1 MTPTL
6 ARLGLCALLAS
17 TVLGVAA
24 APDPAALKAL
34 KAAQDRLTQREQL
47 HQQTLRAAS
56 EARQLAASVQATR
69 TAWEA
74 SRQAGAAARD
84 AVAAATDCQAQVPRA
99 LEAQA
104 RALDDFVAAQA
115 LSTQAVQAVVAADRP
130 ALERAARASDTA
142 FQRRATAEQGAD
154 DQREA
159 LRSLVQRCSSATRQA
174 DMRLDLAF
182 DQQQTLTRKITEL
195 PAQQREL
202 QTRWA
207 EAAAGHRAAARAGW
221 VGAPPPD
228 LTLPDGEVGRSL
240 ARAMSPAPTRGQRA
254 NDAAL
259 LQLRQPPADP
269 LPRAQSLA
277 RLLDAVAYLELVNAP
292 SACADAAGCDA
303 TKAEQRELAPRIALA
318 QEQLRA
324 TRLAASAAAREVAS
338 LSGPLRV
345 ELLAHHSALTL
356 ADTDLERV
364 LNDAAA
370 DSQSADA
377 ALRTL
382 QARADSALAQAEADW
397 ESAWR
402 QAHGRAPEPR
412 VNTVPLSAKLQM
424 QARPAPSAAM
434 SAAIDLRSHAYE
446 FFEGWNTERK
456 GFGAYTYVLMRS
468 DKDLNNAD
476 SRRRF
481 TRLLETLQKLPEA
494 HLVDPTQTRHVN
506 LFCIPGTRAEQT
518 GALPVKYDSD
528 LGQQLK
534 LRTQNGLMTRKEVSQ
549 RLVASP
555 GPFLITLPGR
565 MADVSSSA
573 PLLFADLSAYP
584 DDAIA
589 DLATHYM
596 NGLVNDFPSQQLLWK
611 PPVLQRVALVMIH
624 LATGTGDMVSTLMPT
639 AQAAPR

>member
-24 APDPAALKAL
+24 APSPAALKAL

-84 AVAAATDCQAQVPRA
+84 AVAAATDCQAQVPQA

-130 ALERAARASDTA
+130 SLERAARASDTA

-182 DQQQTLTRKITEL
+182 DQQQTLTRRVTEL

-254 NDAAL
+254 SDAAL

-303 TKAEQRELAPRIALA
+303 TKAEQRELAPRIAQA

>member
-1 MTPTL
+1 MKPTL

-69 TAWEA
+69 AAWEA

-84 AVAAATDCQAQVPRA
+84 AVAAATDCQAQLPQA
-99 LEAQA
+99 LQAQA

-115 LSTQAVQAVVAADRP
+115 LSTQAVQAVVAADRQ

-182 DQQQTLTRKITEL
+182 DQQQTLTRQITEL

-228 LTLPDGEVGRSL
+228 LALPDGEVGRSL
-240 ARAMSPAPTRGQRA
+240 ALAMSPAPTRGQRA

-292 SACADAAGCDA
+292 SVCADAAGCDA

-370 DSQSADA
+370 GSQSADA

-506 LFCIPGTRAEQT
+506 LFCIPGTRAEQA

-573 PLLFADLSAYP
+573 PLLFADLSSYP